1 MRRTRSGE
9 TGLPATMPVRH
20 VEGGCSSNE
29 GSRMRSSNMV
39 GTPCTTVTRS
49 RRIRFNA
56 SRALNRSWSTSVAPA
71 VTATATTC
79 TPKTPTSGTQ
89 LMLEF
94 VEAERG
100 VERHQGHTLVGR
112 REKGHH
118 PFRPV
123 RQIDRQ
129 PVTRFDAETAQRL
142 AERPRLPFDLRIG
155 HPARPED
162 QELPVW

>member
-1 MRRTRSGE
+1 
-9 TGLPATMPVRH
+9 
-20 VEGGCSSNE
+20 
-29 GSRMRSSNMV
+29 
-39 GTPCTTVTRS
+39 
-49 RRIRFNA
+49 
-56 SRALNRSWSTSVAPA
+56 
-71 VTATATTC
+71 
-79 TPKTPTSGTQ
+79 
-89 LMLEF
+89 MLEF

-162 QELPVW
+162 QELPIWMLLRLLREDRCQMTGRHVCHVPHSVESLKINNLRRNGHCASVPRLDTTPALYHCIVTSIQSAFCV